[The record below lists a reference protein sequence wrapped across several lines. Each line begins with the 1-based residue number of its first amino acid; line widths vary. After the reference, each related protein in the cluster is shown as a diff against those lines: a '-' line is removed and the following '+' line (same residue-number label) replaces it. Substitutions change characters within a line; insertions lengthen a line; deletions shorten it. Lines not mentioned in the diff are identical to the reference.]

1 MFMGSSSREVKV
13 YRPEC
18 DDGILKSPLIT
29 GREDEGDVREEPARS
44 HTTTDTVLSAAD
56 DGGLVTLLASER
68 QKSAKLGFQLSFGKR
83 TLNFVSG
90 FYKMCFR
97 VTVNS
102 TLKRKCSA
110 SAHLII
116 TIDSIQRL
124 MTDIIKLE

>member
-1 MFMGSSSREVKV
+1 M
-13 YRPEC
+13 
-18 DDGILKSPLIT
+18 
-29 GREDEGDVREEPARS
+29 
-44 HTTTDTVLSAAD
+44 
-56 DGGLVTLLASER
+56 TLLASER

-90 FYKMCFR
+90 FYKMCFQ

-124 MTDIIKLE
+124 MTDIKFNSKLE